1 MYTFKSYE
9 SFKSMIEYRFN
20 AYGHTVEQI
29 ASAFQVPVE
38 CIESILN
45 ENDSQQVNGKLKV
58 RATNTTL
65 NIRELI

>member
-1 MYTFKSYE
+1 MYVFQSYKSC
-9 SFKSMIEYRFN
+9 KAMVDYRFN

-29 ASAFQVPVE
+29 ASALQVPVE
-38 CIESILN
+38 CIESVLN

-58 RATNTTL
+58 RATNTL